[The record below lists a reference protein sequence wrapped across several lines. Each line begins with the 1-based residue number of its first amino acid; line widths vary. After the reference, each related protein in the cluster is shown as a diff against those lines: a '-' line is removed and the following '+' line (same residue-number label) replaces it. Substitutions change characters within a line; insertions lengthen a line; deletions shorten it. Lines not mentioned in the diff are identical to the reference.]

1 MPQPPEE
8 DDGPRRIE
16 DATTLRALAHPVR
29 LALIEH
35 LTVRGPLTATE
46 AAELVGESPSAC
58 SFHLRQLAKYGFV
71 EEAGQGAGRRRPWR
85 ITSIGMTI
93 DSDAGDPA
101 ARRAGAE
108 VVRLLRDRQL
118 ERYRRWAAERA
129 SWPEQWRRAAIDDE
143 YAFWVTPEELDALH
157 EELGA
162 RLFALGRERLSD
174 PASRPP
180 GALPVELLLLA
191 YPIEGTQP

>member
-1 MPQPPEE
+1 MTSQE
-8 DDGPRRIE
+8 DPAPGPRQID
-16 DATTLRALAHPVR
+16 DAVTLRALAHPVR

-35 LTVRGPLTATE
+35 LSIRGPLTATE
-46 AAELVGESPSAC
+46 AAQLVGESPSAC

-71 EEAGQGAGRRRPWR
+71 EEAGDGTGRRRPWR
-85 ITSIGMTI
+85 MTRIGMAV
-93 DSDAGDPA
+93 DPDAPDPA

-108 VVRLLRDRQL
+108 VVALLRSRQL
-118 ERYRRWAAERA
+118 ERYRRWTRERA
-129 SWPEQWRRAAIDDE
+129 DWPEAWRRAAIDDE

-162 RLFALGRERLSD
+162 RLFALGKARLSD
-174 PASRPP
+174 PASRPE

-191 YPIEGTQP
+191 HPMEEQP

>member
-1 MPQPPEE
+1 MTSS
-8 DDGPRRIE
+8 DAHDGGPRRID
-16 DATTLRALAHPVR
+16 DAVTLRALAHPVR

-71 EEAGQGAGRRRPWR
+71 EEAGEGIGRRRPWR
-85 ITSIGMTI
+85 VTRYGMSI

-101 ARRAGAE
+101 ARRAGGE

-118 ERYRRWAAERA
+118 DRYRRWAAERVT
-129 SWPEQWRRAAIDDE
+129 WPEPWRRAAIDDE
-143 YAFWVTPEELDALH
+143 YAFWVTPAELDALH

-162 RLFALGRERLSD
+162 RLFALGKERLSD
-174 PASRPP
+174 PASRPE

-191 YPIEGTQP
+191 YPMEEQP